1 MGSRIRTALTWCA
14 ARGGGYV
21 IIARSRGAAPML
33 SSQGCFGKI
42 CARTNICEHKGGQL
56 PGALHNMP
64 AIA

>member
-1 MGSRIRTALTWCA
+1 
-14 ARGGGYV
+14 
-21 IIARSRGAAPML
+21 ML

-42 CARTNICEHKGGQL
+42 YARTNICEHKGEQL